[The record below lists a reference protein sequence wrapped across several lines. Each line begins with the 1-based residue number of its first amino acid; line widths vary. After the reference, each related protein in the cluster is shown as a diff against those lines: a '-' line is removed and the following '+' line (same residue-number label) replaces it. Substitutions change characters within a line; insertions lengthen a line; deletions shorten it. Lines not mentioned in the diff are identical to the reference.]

1 MEAIL
6 VFIFVAV
13 GVAYWWLWR
22 HKIMDKPWATEG
34 TEIDVREDLGGV
46 LSSAKTGLF
55 FFLAVVTS
63 MFSLFISAY
72 FTRMELNDWLPVH
85 EPGLLWFNTALLVLA
100 SVAIHWC
107 SRADREPVI
116 KTTLMACGIF
126 TIAFVVGQYI
136 AWQQLISDG
145 HYLQSNPA
153 NAFFYLFTG
162 LHALHIIGGL
172 WVWLRATFRVF
183 SGVEMEEARIS
194 VHLCRTYWH
203 FLLIVWMVLF
213 ALLLST

>member
-1 MEAIL
+1 
-6 VFIFVAV
+6 
-13 GVAYWWLWR
+13 
-22 HKIMDKPWATEG
+22 
-34 TEIDVREDLGGV
+34 
-46 LSSAKTGLF
+46 
-55 FFLAVVTS
+55 
-63 MFSLFISAY
+63 
-72 FTRMELNDWLPVH
+72 
-85 EPGLLWFNTALLVLA
+85 
-100 SVAIHWC
+100 
-107 SRADREPVI
+107 
-116 KTTLMACGIF
+116 MACGIF
-126 TIAFVVGQYI
+126 TIAFVVGQYM

-183 SGVEMEEARIS
+183 SGVELEEARIS